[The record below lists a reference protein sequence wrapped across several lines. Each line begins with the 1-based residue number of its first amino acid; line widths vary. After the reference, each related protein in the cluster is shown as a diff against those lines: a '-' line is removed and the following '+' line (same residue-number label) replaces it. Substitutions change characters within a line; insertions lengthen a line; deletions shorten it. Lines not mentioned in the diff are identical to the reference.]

1 MIVFIIFPKWFYGVL
16 LFDSQVK
23 CSYIMKLF
31 FSTCCCLL
39 LFFSGNALSETV
51 SLVVHNYE
59 AGDGPANLASGG
71 IPLRQGALLNEGYVT
86 LKDGAAAIPIAVKV
100 LSRWHPDNSIRS
112 LLVQFIADF
121 PGETKTYLLN
131 FGETRLSTD
140 SIVPVTWDFP
150 KKIITLPPDY
160 LCSSHVV
167 WEQEAWGTT
176 DYPTW
181 EQKQVDGYSKINYE
195 NATLDDCAG
204 VDQYYN
210 SIHCSYQLYA
220 RTGDKNYLINGRKWA
235 LHHARDQI
243 YLDGDRIGRGKC
255 TLWDGGTRYTYIQ
268 GLVDDYFLWGCD
280 ESKIVAGIVA
290 DYFYMTHS
298 DTFYYLAPGERWEHW
313 NERDPAFSLLG
324 LVTYFEAT
332 NDVTYLSGAQ
342 DRINL
347 LHQMQSDNGGAA
359 WIHNLHDHD
368 PDYSEC
374 ADEGS
379 WGVSPWMTGLLLEGI
394 IKYHKLT
401 GDYKARQS
409 IFWALDYLM
418 SNCIASGDYAGE
430 SFVYLCGC
438 SNPVYTDGKP
448 DLDNMISH
456 AFAYGYKISGRIE
469 YRDLALDLFN
479 TSVDHGYIGSAK
491 HYNQQF
497 RTSGH
502 TVAYLSGPVSAPET
516 TAPASAIELFQN
528 FPNPFNP
535 RTTIGYTTLRAGHVR
550 LGIYDVHGRL
560 LRHLVQGHQP
570 AGTHACTWDGV
581 TQDGLQAA
589 SGVYFVRL
597 EALGEVKT
605 KKILL
610 LK

>member
-1 MIVFIIFPKWFYGVL
+1 MSFLLVL
-16 LFDSQVK
+16 LPCGV
-23 CSYIMKLF
+23 
-31 FSTCCCLL
+31 
-39 LFFSGNALSETV
+39 LSETV
-51 SLVVHNYE
+51 TLTVHNHA
-59 AGDGPANLASGG
+59 AGDGPINLASGG
-71 IPLRQGALLNEGYVT
+71 IPLHQGALLNEEFVT
-86 LKDGAAAIPIAVKV
+86 LKDGAVTMPIAVEV
-100 LSRWHPDNSIRS
+100 LARWHPDNSIRS

-121 PGETKTYLLN
+121 PGEMKSYLLN
-131 FGETRLSTD
+131 IGEMRVNTD
-140 SIVPVTWDFP
+140 SLIRVTWDFP
-150 KKIITLPPDY
+150 KKIITLPPEY

-167 WEQEAWGTT
+167 WEQEPWGTT
-176 DYPTW
+176 DHPSW
-181 EQKQVDGYSKINYE
+181 EQKQINNYGRIDYE
-195 NATLDDCAG
+195 NVAHDDCAG

-210 SIHCSYQLYA
+210 SIHSSYQLYA
-220 RTGDKNYLINGRKWA
+220 RTGDLEYLINGKKWA
-235 LHHARDQI
+235 LHHAKDQI

-268 GLVDDYFLWGCD
+268 GLVDDYLLWGGD
-280 ESKIVAGIVA
+280 ESKSVAGIIA
-290 DYFYMTHS
+290 DNFYMTHS

-324 LVTYFEAT
+324 LVTYYEAT
-332 NDVTYLSGAQ
+332 NDINYLNKAEERF
-342 DRINL
+342 DL
-347 LHQMQSDNGGAA
+347 LFQMQSDNGGTA

-374 ADEGS
+374 SDAGS

-401 GDYKARQS
+401 ADYKARQS

-418 SNCIASGDYAGE
+418 DNCIASGDYAGE

-438 SNPVYTDGKP
+438 SNPSYTDGKP

-456 AFAYGYKISGRIE
+456 AFAYGYKISGRTE
-469 YRDLALDLFN
+469 YRDMALDLLN
-479 TSVDHGYIGSAK
+479 TSVDHGYVGSAK

-502 TVAYLSGPVSAPET
+502 TVAYLSGPVSAGGRSI
-516 TAPASAIELFQN
+516 PASAIELHPN

-535 RTTIGYTTLRAGHVR
+535 WTTIGYAIPHSSPVR
-550 LGIYDVHGRL
+550 LEIYDARGGLIRI
-560 LRHLVQGHQP
+560 LVRKNQP
-570 AGTHACTWDGV
+570 PGTYVGTWDGL
-581 TQDGLQAA
+581 TEDGLPAA

-597 EALGEVKT
+597 EALGDVKAR
-605 KKILL
+605 KILL